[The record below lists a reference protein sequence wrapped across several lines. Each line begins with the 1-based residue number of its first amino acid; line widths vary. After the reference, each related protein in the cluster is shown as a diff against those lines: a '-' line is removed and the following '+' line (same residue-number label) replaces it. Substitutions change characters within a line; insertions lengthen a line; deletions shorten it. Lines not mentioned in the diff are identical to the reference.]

1 MIVAILVI
9 TQPVIPVIQDAF
21 VFTVTKIEWVLG
33 YNHLQTSPAHY
44 SVTGSVF
51 ASAVV
56 DSH

>member
-1 MIVAILVI
+1 VI
-9 TQPVIPVIQDAF
+9 TQPVIPVILDAF
-21 VFTVTKIEWVLG
+21 VCTVTKIEWVLG